1 MAREVYLADAA
12 VERTYGEAQINLNFL
27 STAFTKSYAPRKNP
41 FMNLLRER
49 RILSFP

>member
-1 MAREVYLADAA
+1 MAREVYLQMLRLR
-12 VERTYGEAQINLNFL
+12 ERMGKLQINLNFL